1 MHLKIESIMAKS
13 ISESITWTEGLIL
26 KTFGL
31 NRILEGYPLLQAWL
45 TVEDNLTTED
55 IQQLEKRRMKLIKS
69 VNGWNEETLKMKFIA
84 FILDMVDYD
93 TDDFEGVFEAELKGV
108 VQGHKLSVVADY
120 ALAKVTLDIIE
131 QPYFYFHEYKPRKK
145 SKDPIAQVLVAMLIA
160 QEKNEHQRPLYG
172 CAIIGEYWYFMIL
185 NGKDYAISHGYI
197 AEKPDDLK
205 AILLILRKFKDILLY
220 ELSN

>member
-1 MHLKIESIMAKS
+1 MAKVS
-13 ISESITWTEGLIL
+13 SDSITWTEGLIL

-45 TVEDNLTTED
+45 TVENNLVAED
-55 IQQLEKRRMKLIKS
+55 IQQLEKRRMKLLKS

-93 TDDFEGVFEAELKGV
+93 TDDFEGVFEAEMKGV

-120 ALAKVTLDIIE
+120 ALAKVTLDLIE

-160 QEKNEHQRPLYG
+160 QQKNEFKRPLYG

-185 NGKDYAISHGYI
+185 NGKEYAISDGYI
-197 AEKPDDLK
+197 AAKSDDLK
-205 AILLILRKFKDILLY
+205 AILLILRKFKDILFS
-220 ELSN
+220 ELENL